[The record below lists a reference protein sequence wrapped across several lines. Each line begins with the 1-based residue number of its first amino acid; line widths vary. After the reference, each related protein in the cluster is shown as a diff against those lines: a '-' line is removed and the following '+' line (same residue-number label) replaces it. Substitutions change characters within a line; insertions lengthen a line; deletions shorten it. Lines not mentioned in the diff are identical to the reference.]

1 MHTRPSAIRCP
12 MTFQPFVPHRRG
24 LLSLGCLGALGLD
37 RLMLHRAKAAA
48 NRPARADHA
57 IVIFLNGGPSHLD
70 MWDPKP
76 EAPAEIRGPF
86 KTIPTTVAGL
96 RFSEHL
102 PRLARQAHRTCVIRS
117 MHHSVNNSHA
127 AAVYCGLTGHDRGEQ
142 GGGAKPTDQPAM
154 GSVAGLV
161 RPPRSLVPGYV
172 SLPYITQEGAGGPP
186 QPGFAGG
193 LLGKERDP
201 LYVLR
206 DPSQNG
212 FRLAEFDPAPGI
224 DNPRLRERR
233 DLIARMETT
242 ATEIAPLREK
252 AFRLL
257 DSDACRDAF
266 DISREP
272 DRLRDAYGRNIYG
285 QSTLLARRLI
295 EAGTRLVCLSW
306 APHANATWD
315 THGQNFNSLQ
325 KTLLPQLDAAAS
337 ALIDDLAGRGML
349 DRTVVLIGGEF
360 GRTPK
365 VNGNAGRDHW
375 NFCYSL
381 QVAGG
386 GFRAGHVHGASDRI
400 GSRPSLS
407 PLTPADLL
415 ATVYHALGVDPAL
428 ELRDKLERPFQV
440 CPWGQIVP
448 ELLA

>member
-1 MHTRPSAIRCP
+1 
-12 MTFQPFVPHRRG
+12 
-24 LLSLGCLGALGLD
+24 
-37 RLMLHRAKAAA
+37 
-48 NRPARADHA
+48 
-57 IVIFLNGGPSHLD
+57 

-76 EAPAEIRGPF
+76 DAPAEIRGPF
-86 KTIPTTVAGL
+86 KPISTTVPGL

-117 MHHSVNNSHA
+117 LHHSVNNSHA

-142 GGGAKPTDQPAM
+142 GGGARPTDQPAM
-154 GSVAGLV
+154 GSVTSLV
-161 RPPRSLVPGYV
+161 RPPASLVPGYV
-172 SLPYITQEGAGGPP
+172 SLPYVTQEGAGGPP

-206 DPSQNG
+206 DPGEAG
-212 FRLAEFDPAPGI
+212 FRLAEFDPAPGM
-224 DNPRLRERR
+224 DNPRLRERQA
-233 DLIARMETT
+233 LISRLDASP
-242 ATEIAPLREK
+242 AEIGPLRER

-257 DSDACRDAF
+257 DSDACRNAF
-266 DISREP
+266 AIEREP
-272 DRLRDAYGRNIYG
+272 ARLRDAYGRNIYG

-295 EAGTRLVCLSW
+295 DAGTRLVCLSW

-315 THGQNFNSLQ
+315 THGQNFNALQ
-325 KTLLPQLDAAAS
+325 NTLLPQLDAAAS
-337 ALIDDLAGRGML
+337 TLIDDLANRGML
-349 DRTVVLIGGEF
+349 DRTLVLVGGEF

-365 VNGNAGRDHW
+365 VNANAGRDHW
-375 NFCYSL
+375 NFCYSM

-400 GSRPSLS
+400 GAQPSQA

-415 ATVYHALGVDPAL
+415 ATVYHALGVDPTM
-428 ELRDKLERPFQV
+428 ELRDRLDRPFQV